1 MNKSKA
7 RSTART
13 TVSFYTEVYQRL
25 EERTKQKGLASVGQ
39 SIRELVDLGLRIED
53 ATKSNDKGAGDELL
67 DAILDLKN
75 LFKNNLNWS
84 LETRLLTRLLV
95 GQQAD
100 PTQKISSEILKE
112 CQERAQQYVQG
123 LLGEITT

>member
-1 MNKSKA
+1 MRKSKI

-53 ATKSNDKGAGDELL
+53 AAKSNDKGAGDELL

-75 LFKNNLNWS
+75 LFKSNLNWS

-95 GQQAD
+95 EKQAD
-100 PTQKISSEILKE
+100 PTQENSAEILKK

-123 LLGEITT
+123 LLGET